1 VGQSAPRFGLR
12 ATGEQV
18 NSSKTL
24 LWPGVDGQVAFLNDH
39 NTRYAK
45 WRKVVEHAIDNRGT
59 CALGSFNHNRFKRS
73 DIIEQIGGATVQIDE
88 QMFAQ

>member
-24 LWPGVDGQVAFLNDH
+24 LWPCVDGQVAFLNDH
-39 NTRYAK
+39 NTRYTER
-45 WRKVVEHAIDNRGT
+45 RKVMKHAIDHRST
-59 CALGSFNHNRFKRS
+59 CAVSSFNHNRFKRG
-73 DIIEQIGGATVQIDE
+73 DIIEQVGGATVQIDE